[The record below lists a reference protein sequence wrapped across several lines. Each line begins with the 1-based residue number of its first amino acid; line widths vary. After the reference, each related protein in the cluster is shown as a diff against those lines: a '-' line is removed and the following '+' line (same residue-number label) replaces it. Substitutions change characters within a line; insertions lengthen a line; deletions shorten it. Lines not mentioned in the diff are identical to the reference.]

1 METVFDVP
9 LEVRFAPPA
18 IVRRRLALEP
28 PRAAC
33 PLTARIS
40 SSATFRRRRRGPR
53 RVATPDRRLDPA
65 YRPNSASPPR
75 AQTFLRVVYG
85 DDGFFFRR
93 FHAETGECEDA
104 VVPPWEPITGSRVV
118 RFSKRMTMPNPI
130 EKLLGASAA
139 DVIAGAPRFEE
150 TQWIKYDPARGVAS
164 VRSLPSLV
172 NSFGKDRFVT
182 EVHVTYSAV
191 RDDRDVERC
200 AMVAKLTVS
209 AAGTWGLQHAVEKL
223 MEHRAKSSF
232 REWARWTDD
241 FLSEHYAGDNRRDA
255 PLPRLAPFFGGED
268 RDRHDDASEG
278 VNGEPRTPARPR
290 RADAFGDGLEGDS
303 LEVDTPPRD
312 RDTPGTGG
320 ERTGGERTGGERT
333 GGERTGERG
342 ADAAAADDDAFYA
355 DADEHRGGESTDD
368 DFDDARSFHSTASF
382 VSAKSAATSE
392 KAATSVA
399 ARPST
404 RGETDADAD
413 ADAAKDSVPVASTS
427 AKNAATDESEVSSP
441 SRAPPTSPW
450 RRLMSMTSSSRGE
463 ITPASSAPKS
473 ARAATNGTA
482 TNTNTN
488 TSAPAPPS
496 RSPRADDVF
505 RDGWFMQTVMK
516 DLGALRASA
525 EDQRA
530 TCASLEENVAALR
543 AESAALRA
551 ELRRYVSRGGAAD
564 LTAHRGD
571 FSARDGA
578 GGWIAWTAVVATAA
592 AAGYL
597 AATVA
602 RKER

>member
-9 LEVRFAPPA
+9 LEVRVASPA

-28 PRAAC
+28 SRAAC
-33 PLTARIS
+33 LHRDSANFVVRDISTPPRGEPRPPTRPRLTS
-40 SSATFRRRRRGPR
+40 QSP
-53 RVATPDRRLDPA
+53 
-65 YRPNSASPPR
+65 SPPR

-191 RDDRDVERC
+191 CDDRDVERC

-278 VNGEPRTPARPR
+278 VDGEPRTPARPR

-320 ERTGGERTGGERT
+320 EQT

-342 ADAAAADDDAFYA
+342 ADAAAADDDVFYA

-382 VSAKSAATSE
+382 VSARSAATSE

-413 ADAAKDSVPVASTS
+413 ADADATVETNA
-427 AKNAATDESEVSSP
+427 AKNAANDEAEVSSP

-463 ITPASSAPKS
+463 TTTASSPHPP
-473 ARAATNGTA
+473 ARVATNGSATI

-488 TSAPAPPS
+488 TPAAPS

-571 FSARDGA
+571 FGGRDGA
-578 GGWIAWTAVVATAA
+578 GGWIAWTTVVATAA

-597 AATVA
+597 AANVA

>member
-1 METVFDVP
+1 M
-9 LEVRFAPPA
+9 
-18 IVRRRLALEP
+18 
-28 PRAAC
+28 
-33 PLTARIS
+33 
-40 SSATFRRRRRGPR
+40 
-53 RVATPDRRLDPA
+53 ATPDRHSTP
-65 YRPNSASPPR
+65 PNVLIPPTAR

-172 NSFGKDRFVT
+172 NSFGKERFVT
-182 EVHVTYSAV
+182 EVNVTYSAV

-241 FLSEHYAGDNRRDA
+241 FLSEHYAGDKRRDA
-255 PLPRLAPFFGGED
+255 PLPRLAPFFGGD
-268 RDRHDDASEG
+268 GRDRHDDASEG
-278 VNGEPRTPARPR
+278 VDGEPRTPARPR
-290 RADAFGDGLEGDS
+290 RADAFGDGLEDNS

-320 ERTGGERTGGERT
+320 ERTGGERTGGERAM
-333 GGERTGERG
+333 ELG
-342 ADAAAADDDAFYA
+342 ADAAAADDDAADDDARYA
-355 DADEHRGGESTDD
+355 DADEHRAGESTDD

-382 VSAKSAATSE
+382 VSARSAATSE
-392 KAATSVA
+392 KAATSVG

-404 RGETDADAD
+404 RGETDADVDIDVD
-413 ADAAKDSVPVASTS
+413 ADAGADASATAETNAAKDSDSVPVASTS
-427 AKNAATDESEVSSP
+427 AKNAANDEAEVSSP
-441 SRAPPTSPW
+441 SRASQTSPW

-463 ITPASSAPKS
+463 TTPASSPPPP
-473 ARAATNGTA
+473 AREATNGTA
-482 TNTNTN
+482 TNTN
-488 TSAPAPPS
+488 APAPPS

-571 FSARDGA
+571 FGARDGA
-578 GGWIAWTAVVATAA
+578 GGWVAWTAVVATAA